1 MQKRRGKKMFFLCL
15 SRDKKLEGRFYLS
28 PITKV
33 TGYLAPKNTE
43 HPKLTNRF
51 NSNKQY
57 KLEEKSS

>member
-1 MQKRRGKKMFFLCL
+1 MFFLCL
-15 SRDKKLEGRFYLS
+15 SRDKKFEGRFFLS

-33 TGYLAPKNTE
+33 MGYLAPKNTE
-43 HPKLTNRF
+43 HPKLTDRF